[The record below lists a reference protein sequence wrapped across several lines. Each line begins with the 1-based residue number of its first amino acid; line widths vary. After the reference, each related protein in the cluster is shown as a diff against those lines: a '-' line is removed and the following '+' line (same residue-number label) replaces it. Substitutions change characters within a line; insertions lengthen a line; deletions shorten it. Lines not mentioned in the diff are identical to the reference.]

1 MEISNDIIFI
11 VVIGLIALAIFCT
24 CKNEG
29 GNELREGFAPNIAD
43 ADISAIRN
51 LNGIATKLIAGGLTV
66 PGHLNIINVNDNVMN
81 VEGDGEH
88 PYISLGKTGTW
99 TDKKIYLQNVNSN
112 TTDPTFRVGVHGKPI
127 LMDIG
132 KQYGL
137 QLPRKD
143 GRTTHFDWSDGINYI
158 RGNTTIDGNVTING
172 KNNIKG
178 GLIVNDRDILAELD
192 ALNALN
198 KNTIQKGN
206 LVSLQINGNH
216 SQFLS
221 ENLGR
226 VSIQGDRGGEWS
238 RWRIDA

>member
-1 MEISNDIIFI
+1 
-11 VVIGLIALAIFCT
+11 
-24 CKNEG
+24 
-29 GNELREGFAPNIAD
+29 
-43 ADISAIRN
+43 
-51 LNGIATKLIAGGLTV
+51 
-66 PGHLNIINVNDNVMN
+66 MN

-178 GLIVNDRDILAELD
+178 ETTIDGGVTINGKNNIKGGLIVNDRDILAELD